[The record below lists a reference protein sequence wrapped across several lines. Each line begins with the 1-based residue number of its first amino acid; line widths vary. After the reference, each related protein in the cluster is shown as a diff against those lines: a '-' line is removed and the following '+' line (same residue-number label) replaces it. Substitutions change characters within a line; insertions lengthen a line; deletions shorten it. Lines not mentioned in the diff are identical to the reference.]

1 MAKEGQLLGL
11 VTVKDVLRHEAAM
24 EHAHH
29 NRSQVNTAAL
39 PAQDWRDTVWNMEEN
54 AAGLEMVLEEA
65 LGRFK
70 GTADGLAGI
79 ARKMFGR
86 RAGRTNNGRGR
97 ERGGAIDPA
106 EEYELRADDER

>member
-1 MAKEGQLLGL
+1 MGL

-29 NRSQVNTAAL
+29 NRSQINNAAV

-70 GTADGLAGI
+70 GTADGLAGV
-79 ARKMFGR
+79 AKKMFGR
-86 RAGRTNNGRGR
+86 SRNRPNTTRGR
-97 ERGGAIDPA
+97 ERGAALDPA